1 VLTEFRRPW
10 PEFTKDS
17 AAGSCV
23 SDNKSRIG
31 SNGNENPLCIGL
43 RLEYR
48 MAGTV
53 LRRLDVYGSGIV
65 IVGNKNIVVGDM
77 QNDTQ

>member
-1 VLTEFRRPW
+1 
-10 PEFTKDS
+10 
-17 AAGSCV
+17 
-23 SDNKSRIG
+23 
-31 SNGNENPLCIGL
+31 
-43 RLEYR
+43 